1 MNAVAVAVARMN
13 ETIKGFF
20 RRTGKFYN
28 GIIVALLFVCVLA
41 WACND
46 IYFGKSHREIEE
58 ELMRSIFE
66 VDSLIM
72 DIKITLGDSSIIQK

>member
-1 MNAVAVAVARMN
+1 MNAVAVVVARMN

-20 RRTGKFYN
+20 RRTGECYN
-28 GIIVALLFVCVLA
+28 GVIVALLFVGVFV

-46 IYFGKSHREIEE
+46 IYFGKSQREIEE

-72 DIKITLGDSSIIQK
+72 DIKITLGDSSIIHR

>member
-1 MNAVAVAVARMN
+1 VNAAVAVVVRMN

-28 GIIVALLFVCVLA
+28 GVIVALLFVCVFV

-46 IYFGKSHREIEE
+46 IYFGKSQREIEE

-72 DIKITLGDSSIIQK
+72 DIKITLGDSSIIHR

>member
-1 MNAVAVAVARMN
+1 MNDSYKKYT
-13 ETIKGFF
+13 TI
-20 RRTGKFYN
+20 FYT
-28 GIIVALLFVCVLA
+28 ITTTLLFMCVFA

-72 DIKITLGDSSIIQK
+72 DIKITLGDSSIIYR

>member
-1 MNAVAVAVARMN
+1 MNVVVVAVARMN